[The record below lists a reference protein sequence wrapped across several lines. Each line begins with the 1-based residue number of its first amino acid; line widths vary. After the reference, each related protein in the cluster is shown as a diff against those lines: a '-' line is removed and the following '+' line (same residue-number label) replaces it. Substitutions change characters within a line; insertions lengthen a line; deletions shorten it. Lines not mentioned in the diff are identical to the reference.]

1 MTDEATTQKKEASE
15 LAREAREWVASE
27 AGREAM
33 ERILAQAEKAQNE
46 LREAQRVDPDTLNV
60 PVNM

>member
-1 MTDEATTQKKEASE
+1 MTDEAATQKREASE
-15 LAREAREWVASE
+15 LARQAKEWVASV

-46 LREAQRVDPDTLNV
+46 LAEAQRVDPETLNV